1 MRTAYYEI
9 VELSINNLIVDVIH
23 KHYITQH
30 VMEHITSAPNERV
43 LRTTQ
48 LSKLSFNQSSVVL
61 TADVFQHYYKIN
73 KPLESAP
80 RGGPSDP
87 KFWWCNNGD
96 ILVCHTR
103 CESSSPRRRNEPLGY
118 YFTKILDRMLGPIGA
133 YYRGEADFSFC
144 C

>member
-1 MRTAYYEI
+1 
-9 VELSINNLIVDVIH
+9 
-23 KHYITQH
+23 
-30 VMEHITSAPNERV
+30 MEHSTSAPNERV

-48 LSKLSFNQSSVVL
+48 LVKLSFNHPSVVL
-61 TADVFQHYYKIN
+61 TADVFHYCYKIN

-80 RGGPSDP
+80 QGSPSDP

-96 ILVCHTR
+96 IPVLVCHTR
-103 CESSSPRRRNEPLGY
+103 CESLSPRSRNEPLGY
-118 YFTKILDRMLGPIGA
+118 YFTIILDRMFGLNGA